1 MAHNITKKQ
10 AGVIYGAWKRG
21 NISATKETINLVYGY
36 AEYFVST
43 DSTDENLV
51 TILRECID
59 AIFANDYDE
68 AQQLIDR
75 FVNVRNLHF
84 VAA

>member
-1 MAHNITKKQ
+1 MAKNITKKQ

-21 NISATKETINLVYGY
+21 NITTDRETISRVYDY

-43 DSTDENLV
+43 DSVDESLV
-51 TILRECID
+51 LILRETID

-68 AQQLIDR
+68 AQERIDQFAR
-75 FVNVRNLHF
+75 VWALDY
-84 VAA
+84 AA